1 MQIVLLCEP
10 ISMFRFVLK
19 DSTFKIIGN
28 SNVDHL
34 RSIAKHIN
42 VIGFGHAGKTG
53 SRPIPYKKFQLHLR
67 SFDVVHSKTI
77 GLICTAQDDSRIF
90 VNEESNAK
98 PTN

>member
-53 SRPIPYKKFQLHLR
+53 SRPIPYKKNSITFEILR
-67 SFDVVHSKTI
+67 RSTLKNHRTDLYRS
-77 GLICTAQDDSRIF
+77 G
-90 VNEESNAK
+90 
-98 PTN
+98 

>member
-1 MQIVLLCEP
+1 MQVRLVHGL
-10 ISMFRFVLK
+10 FL
-19 DSTFKIIGN
+19 T
-28 SNVDHL
+28 
-34 RSIAKHIN
+34 
-42 VIGFGHAGKTG
+42 
-53 SRPIPYKKFQLHLR
+53 KKFQLHLR